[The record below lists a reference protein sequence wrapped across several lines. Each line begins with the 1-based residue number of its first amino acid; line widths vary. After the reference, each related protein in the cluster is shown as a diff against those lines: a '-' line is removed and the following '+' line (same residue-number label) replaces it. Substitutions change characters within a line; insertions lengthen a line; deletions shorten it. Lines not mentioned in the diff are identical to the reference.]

1 MSGLGGVLGALLAA
15 ALGVQFSNPL
25 VELRPGALP
34 TSWLPMAWAL
44 TQALSLQYAGVGLL
58 AGGILLA
65 RRELN
70 PTRVGLTRNG
80 HSISSL
86 MRLGV
91 VLGCLL
97 AAFSLAVVLAD
108 ARWDLGPTEPWR
120 EALLNAPQTWDY
132 WILMAVISYGL
143 VPVLEEAFY
152 RGVLQGRLQQSLPPA
167 PSILLS
173 STVFALGHAQYR
185 DLSLFNAATLL
196 TVFVAA
202 LVLGWLFWR
211 TGSLYPGIVSHAILN
226 LPPQHGRAGLVL
238 LGALLAI
245 LIATRRQWLAQLAE
259 VQAQIWPLCLE
270 RLHSLALL
278 ATVAFALSLTL
289 MPAPAVPA
297 AVIMLL
303 GGLVAEGRAG
313 RSGTSPG

>member
-1 MSGLGGVLGALLAA
+1 
-15 ALGVQFSNPL
+15 
-25 VELRPGALP
+25 
-34 TSWLPMAWAL
+34 
-44 TQALSLQYAGVGLL
+44 
-58 AGGILLA
+58 
-65 RRELN
+65 
-70 PTRVGLTRNG
+70 LTRNG
-80 HSISSL
+80 HSIGSL
-86 MRLGV
+86 IRAGG

-97 AAFSLAVVLAD
+97 AAFSLALILAD

-173 STVFALGHAQYR
+173 STAFALSHAQYR

-196 TVFVAA
+196 TVFAAA

-211 TGSLYPGIVSHAILN
+211 TGSLYPGIVAHAILN
-226 LPPQHGRAGLVL
+226 LPPQHGRAGLVM

-245 LIATRRQWLAQLAE
+245 LIGTRRHWLAQLAE
-259 VQAQIWPLCLE
+259 VQSRIWPLRLE
-270 RLHSLALL
+270 RLHALALL
-278 ATVAFALSLTL
+278 ATVAFVLSLTL
-289 MPAPAVPA
+289 MPALAIPA
-297 AVIMLL
+297 AVIMLAS
-303 GGLVAEGRAG
+303 GLVAEARAGRAG
-313 RSGTSPG
+313 ASPG